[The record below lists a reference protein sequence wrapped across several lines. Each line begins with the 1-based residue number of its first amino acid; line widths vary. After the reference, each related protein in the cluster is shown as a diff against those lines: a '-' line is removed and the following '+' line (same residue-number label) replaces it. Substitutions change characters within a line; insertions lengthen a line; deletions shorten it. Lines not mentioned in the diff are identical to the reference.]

1 MRFKR
6 FPRVVAFLAI
16 AAMAIN
22 GPVLCRSAEPDQ
34 RTENGSDKNTADH
47 ARQAGEEKIHA
58 ELNNKTDLKFADV
71 TLTDA
76 IKTIADRHH
85 LEIQF
90 DEPAL
95 KDASID
101 PQTVHVSAAIRGVT
115 LRAALDAILS
125 QHHLTCRVANEV
137 LEITTI
143 DAANSRMIVKVYDI
157 RDLLARGPL
166 QTDYDGLAILIV
178 STISSPSWDLV
189 GGQGAAQPGPS
200 DTLLVSQTEKVQDQI
215 ADLLAAVRKLKEQA
229 KTGKFDDSIG
239 IDDSPALKTFEQAL
253 AKKVDLDFRGTSL
266 AGVVECL
273 SADTGLNVQLDV
285 NALKDAGIDP
295 KTLVITWGAK
305 GVTLRSALRLLLR
318 PYHLTFA
325 YRDEMLLITA
335 TDKADAMLSTRL
347 YPIGDLV
354 HTTGDA
360 MGNAVGLDTADESEL
375 LASNIKATIAT
386 PMWDGVGGMGTLQV
400 FGQDHAALAISQS
413 LEAHEEIADFLA
425 ELREVIRKQ
434 PAKSNEPPQPVL
446 KVYELRQRQRRG
458 DDAARSSGGRES
470 AGADEKLESARGLH
484 PRCHRP
490 AHRATNSGCTRQNR
504 EAAARPGCG
513 PDKNAFSDGFRRQFW
528 TEKPAKPAQTINRAK
543 AGRQVFRQIVE
554 FSN

>member
-6 FPRVVAFLAI
+6 FPRVVAFLMI

-22 GPVLCRSAEPDQ
+22 GAVLCRSAEPDQ

-58 ELNNKTDLKFADV
+58 ELNNKTDLKFAGV
-71 TLTDA
+71 TLADA

-101 PQTVHVSAAIRGVT
+101 PQTALVTAEMRGVS

-125 QHHLTCRVANEV
+125 QHNLTCRIANEV
-137 LEITTI
+137 LEITTV
-143 DAANSRMIVKVYDI
+143 DEANSRMIVKVYDI

-200 DTLLVSQTEKVQDQI
+200 DTLLVSQTEKMQDQI
-215 ADLLAAVRKLKEQA
+215 AELLAAVRKLKEQV
-229 KTGKFDDSIG
+229 KTGKFDVSIG
-239 IDDSPALKTFEQAL
+239 VDDSSALKTFEQAL
-253 AKKVDLDFRGTSL
+253 TKKVDLDFRGTSI
-266 AGVVECL
+266 AGVVERL

-285 NALKDAGIDP
+285 YALKDAGIDP
-295 KTLVITWGAK
+295 KTLAITGSAK
-305 GVTLRSALRLLLR
+305 GITLQSALRLLLR
-318 PYHLTFA
+318 PYHLAFA
-325 YRDEMLLITA
+325 YQHEMLLIT
-335 TDKADAMLSTRL
+335 TSDKADTVLFTRL

-354 HTTGDA
+354 HAAGGATGNVVGPDA
-360 MGNAVGLDTADESEL
+360 ADESEL
-375 LASNIKATIAT
+375 LASNIKATIAPPT
-386 PMWDGVGGMGTLQV
+386 WGDVGGMGTLQV
-400 FGQDHAALAISQS
+400 FGQDHAALAISQT
-413 LEAHEEIADFLA
+413 LEVHEEIADFLA
-425 ELREVIRKQ
+425 QLREVIRKQ

-446 KVYELRQRQRRG
+446 KVYELRASAPGAPAMTPEEVAEVVKSLVPTKNWNQPEVYIRGVAGQLIVRQTPG
-458 DDAARSSGGRES
+458 VQGKI
-470 AGADEKLESARGLH
+470 EKLLH
-484 PRCHRP
+484 DLDAGQIKSRMP
-490 AHRATNSGCTRQNR
+490 
-504 EAAARPGCG
+504 
-513 PDKNAFSDGFRRQFW
+513 NAFGGSANDTFGLKNPQN
-528 TEKPAKPAQTINRAK
+528 PPN
-543 AGRQVFRQIVE
+543 
-554 FSN
+554 